1 MHADTSEALTALAV
15 GTRDVDDL
23 RLATNII
30 GVESS
35 GQARQIPRKLLRPTW
50 DSERL

>member
-35 GQARQIPRKLLRPTW
+35 GQARQIPRRLLRPTW